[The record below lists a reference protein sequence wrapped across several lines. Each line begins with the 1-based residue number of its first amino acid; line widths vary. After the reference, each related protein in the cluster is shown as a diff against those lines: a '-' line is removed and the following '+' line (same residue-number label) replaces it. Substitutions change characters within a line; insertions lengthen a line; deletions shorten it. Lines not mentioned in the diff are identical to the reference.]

1 MRDAVREFRAAAPT
15 TIGRWLLVQPV
26 IFLILLLFESES
38 PAGAAAFC
46 FAMIPLGVPLAG
58 LFWIYPIFGDADPT
72 WPRAAVAAAWLLLTL
87 APAVMLAVLM
97 WRLASTALG
106 VDS

>member
-1 MRDAVREFRAAAPT
+1 M
-15 TIGRWLLVQPV
+15 GRWLLGQPV
-26 IFLILLLFESES
+26 IFLILVVFRAES
-38 PAGAAAFC
+38 PAEAAAFC

-72 WPRAAVAAAWLLLTL
+72 WPRAAVAAVWLLLTL

-97 WRLASTALG
+97 WRIAST
-106 VDS
+106 VFRVHS